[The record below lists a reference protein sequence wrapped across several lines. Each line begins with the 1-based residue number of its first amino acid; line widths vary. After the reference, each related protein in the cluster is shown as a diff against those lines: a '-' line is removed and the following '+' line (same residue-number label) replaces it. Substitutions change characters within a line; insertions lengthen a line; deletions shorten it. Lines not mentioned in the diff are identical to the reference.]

1 MKQANKESAA
11 SFPSEPAHRL
21 DPGEAGRILYRCH
34 WTKTGPM
41 DEHEI
46 AELEEA
52 RRLLYERNLIGIY
65 PDGIGFGN
73 LSRRSGSGNI
83 FLISGTQT
91 GGLKQLSGE
100 HYSRVTSFDFAGN
113 ALSCAGPAAASSE
126 ALSHAALYVCSAAVM
141 AVVHVHHDALWARL
155 QNTVPTT
162 DLSAPPGTPEMA
174 LEIERLFR
182 ETNLPQCRLLVMG
195 GHKPGLM
202 TFGATVGQ
210 AAEVV
215 LDALGGAD

>member
-1 MKQANKESAA
+1 
-11 SFPSEPAHRL
+11 L
-21 DPGEAGRILYRCH
+21 DGY
-34 WTKTGPM
+34 
-41 DEHEI
+41 EI
-46 AELEEA
+46 AELEDA

-73 LSRRSGSGNI
+73 LSRRSGPGDNFI
-83 FLISGTQT
+83 ISGTQT

-100 HYSRVTSFDFAGN
+100 HYSCVTSFDFAGN
-113 ALSCAGPAAASSE
+113 ALSCTGPAAASSE

-141 AVVHVHHDALWARL
+141 AVVHVHHDALWAKL
-155 QNTVPTT
+155 QNSAPTT

-182 ETNLPQCRLLVMG
+182 ETNLPQCGLLVMG

-202 TFGATVGQ
+202 TFGSTVGQ
-210 AAEVV
+210 AAQVV
-215 LDALGGAD
+215 LDALGGAC